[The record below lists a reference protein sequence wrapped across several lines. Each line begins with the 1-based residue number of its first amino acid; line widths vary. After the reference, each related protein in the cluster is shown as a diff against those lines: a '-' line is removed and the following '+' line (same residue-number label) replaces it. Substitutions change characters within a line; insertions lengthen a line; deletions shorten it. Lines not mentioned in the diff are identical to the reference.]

1 MLVSQ
6 GSPVFPQSNL
16 VYSMAGNRAGRKE
29 LRGREEEKRG
39 WGGGGGKAEE
49 ITDIFLKRN
58 LFIN

>member
-6 GSPVFPQSNL
+6 GSPVFPRSNL

-39 WGGGGGKAEE
+39 GEQEGK
-49 ITDIFLKRN
+49 LRR
-58 LFIN
+58 